1 MKFLGDRK
9 LPIPSDEFSVI
20 FSCYIFKFAAKLYKI
35 VNLPKT
41 IAYRVF
47 SLYLE
52 MLVEQI

>member
-35 VNLPKT
+35 VNLPK
-41 IAYRVF
+41 R
-47 SLYLE
+47 
-52 MLVEQI
+52 